1 MYFINTIHNFRIE
14 VQRSDND
21 DHFRRVRFNE
31 ASITVKDSQPG
42 SEFKDIPDVRMVYI
56 SEFDVVGEGLT
67 IYHVNKVIAETG
79 QIIDDGTK
87 QIYVNTAVDDGTD
100 IAELMSC
107 FAKRSLPKS
116 LKNISKTRNQNED
129 LA

>member
-1 MYFINTIHNFRIE
+1 M
-14 VQRSDND
+14 
-21 DHFRRVRFNE
+21 
-31 ASITVKDSQPG
+31 KDSQPG

-116 LKNISKTRNQNED
+116 WKNISKTRNQNEA

>member
-1 MYFINTIHNFRIE
+1 
-14 VQRSDND
+14 
-21 DHFRRVRFNE
+21 
-31 ASITVKDSQPG
+31 
-42 SEFKDIPDVRMVYI
+42 MVYI

-107 FAKRSLPKS
+107 FTKRSLPKS
-116 LKNISKTRNQNED
+116 WKNILKTRNQNEA